1 MELFLIALFLL
12 NLFPL
17 ELVVGF
23 QKTVYSVSEG
33 DGIATV
39 IVEIKQGTVGNGQ
52 TVSLEFTTGDN
63 TAISEYIYLNMF
75 KNFYNLKTM

>member
-1 MELFLIALFLL
+1 ML

-23 QKTVYSVSEG
+23 QKTVYSASEC
-33 DGIATV
+33 DGTANV
-39 IVEIKQGTVGNGQ
+39 IVQIKQGTVGNGE

-63 TAISEYIYLNMF
+63 TAISEYIYITILNMF
-75 KNFYNLKTM
+75 KNVYNLKTM